1 MNNIG
6 LHSNQNSINIA
17 INQNP
22 SFFRRLGIDVLDSK
36 NIKIF
41 QKEFFEIVKK
51 EQDIYLNFIYE
62 LLFPNKNKEISNP
75 QFNFNILFEQIK
87 KFQINPPRSAT
98 ALFSKNMKT
107 SS

>member
-36 NIKIF
+36 NIKI
-41 QKEFFEIVKK
+41 
-51 EQDIYLNFIYE
+51 
-62 LLFPNKNKEISNP
+62 
-75 QFNFNILFEQIK
+75 
-87 KFQINPPRSAT
+87 
-98 ALFSKNMKT
+98 
-107 SS
+107 